1 MLFGFDNTNNL
12 FYSLKTISMKKM
24 SWGLYGIGMAL
35 LLTSCVAKKKY
46 VEAQNRI
53 SQLEQQNANC
63 VSRTDS
69 LSTSL
74 STLQQSNSAL
84 QSRYD
89 SSLNAYSTQQ
99 TRWNDYTTYYT
110 NQKSSADQMHQTL
123 HQQLDDMIGASNIV
137 LNNNKVYITLPESTL
152 FTSGSTSL
160 STKGRNIVNTLATT
174 IAQNPDVEVFVAT
187 TPVYGN
193 DATAM
198 NDANGMNSNM
208 NSNSSMS
215 NSNNGTYNSN
225 NSSTVTNNSSTT
237 NANVANNS
245 GNYNNGSTTKT
256 KSTYHKPSTSRSTS
270 SYASNTRKTKSSYK
284 SESSHKTMRSNYARS
299 NKPSSSSSSMAVARA
314 STIVSAL
321 RQQGVQKAGIQVT
334 DPVNRTTT
342 TARKYQVIVSPTNE
356 GYYEMMGKGNI
367 GTGMK

>member
-1 MLFGFDNTNNL
+1 
-12 FYSLKTISMKKM
+12 MKKM

-63 VSRTDS
+63 VASRDS
-69 LSTSL
+69 LSTSY

-89 SSLNAYSTQQ
+89 SSLNAYNTQQ

-123 HQQLDDMIGASNIV
+123 HQQLDEMIGASNIV

-160 STKGRNIVNTLATT
+160 SSKGRNIVNTLATT

-187 TPVYGN
+187 TPVYGS

-198 NDANGMNSNM
+198 NDANGMNSN
-208 NSNSSMS
+208 SSMS
-215 NSNNGTYNSN
+215 SSNNGSYNS
-225 NSSTVTNNSSTT
+225 SSATNNSSTT
-237 NANVANNS
+237 NTNVANNS
-245 GNYNNGSTTKT
+245 GSYNGNTTKT
-256 KSTYHKPSTSRSTS
+256 KSTYHKPSTSKSTS

-284 SESSHKTMRSNYARS
+284 SEASHKTMRSNYARS

>member
-1 MLFGFDNTNNL
+1 
-12 FYSLKTISMKKM
+12 MKKM

-63 VSRTDS
+63 VASRDS
-69 LSTSL
+69 LSTSY

-89 SSLNAYSTQQ
+89 SSLNAYNTQQ

-123 HQQLDDMIGASNIV
+123 HQQLDEMIGASNIV

-160 STKGRNIVNTLATT
+160 SSKGRNIVNTLATT

-187 TPVYGN
+187 TPVYGS

-198 NDANGMNSNM
+198 NDANGMNSN
-208 NSNSSMS
+208 SSMS
-215 NSNNGTYNSN
+215 SSNNGSYNS
-225 NSSTVTNNSSTT
+225 SSATNNSSTT
-237 NANVANNS
+237 NTNVTNNS
-245 GNYNNGSTTKT
+245 GNYNSGNTTKT
-256 KSTYHKPSTSRSTS
+256 KSTYHKPSTSKSTS

-284 SESSHKTMRSNYARS
+284 SEASHKTMRSNYARS

>member
-1 MLFGFDNTNNL
+1 
-12 FYSLKTISMKKM
+12 MKKM

-63 VSRTDS
+63 VASRDS
-69 LSTSL
+69 LSTSY

-89 SSLNAYSTQQ
+89 SSLNAYNTQQ

-123 HQQLDDMIGASNIV
+123 HQQLDEMIGASNIV

-160 STKGRNIVNTLATT
+160 SSKGRNIVNTLATT

-187 TPVYGN
+187 TPVYGS

-198 NDANGMNSNM
+198 NDANGMNSN
-208 NSNSSMS
+208 SSMS
-215 NSNNGTYNSN
+215 SSNNGSYNS
-225 NSSTVTNNSSTT
+225 SSATNNSSTT
-237 NANVANNS
+237 NTNVANNS
-245 GNYNNGSTTKT
+245 GSYNGNTTKT
-256 KSTYHKPSTSRSTS
+256 KSTYHKPSANKSTS

-284 SESSHKTMRSNYARS
+284 SEASHKTMRSNYARS